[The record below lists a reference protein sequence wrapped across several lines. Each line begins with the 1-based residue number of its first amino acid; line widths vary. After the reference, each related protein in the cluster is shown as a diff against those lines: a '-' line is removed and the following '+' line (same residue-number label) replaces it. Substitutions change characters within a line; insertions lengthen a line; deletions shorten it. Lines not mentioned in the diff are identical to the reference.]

1 MATKYADRAF
11 ITVNGARISD
21 IQSATLRMNHNRRVV
36 PSMTRD
42 RFNRG
47 FVEGNI
53 DIDITFVLAIQN
65 NLARPKLEF
74 IDYATADVAIQFECG
89 AEVFTAQGCFN
100 KDTDTAAGGI
110 GDEVKSTFNFGA
122 LKLVDAV
129 GDSALFNL
137 VL

>member
-11 ITVNGARISD
+11 LSINGVKLAD
-21 IQSATLRMNHNRRVV
+21 IQSASLKQNHNARAV

-42 RFNRG
+42 RFNKG
-47 FVEGNI
+47 FVQGNT
-53 DIDITFVLAIQN
+53 DIDITLQIALQN
-65 NLARPKLEF
+65 TLARPKLEAIPF
-74 IDYATADVAIQFECG
+74 DTADVSLTFEVG
-89 AEVFTAQGCFN
+89 SDQFTATGLFL
-100 KDTDTAAGGI
+100 KDNEDNAGGI
-110 GDEVKSTFNFGA
+110 GDEVKSTFNLGA